1 MKKFLLFLVAIVVV
15 VCASL
20 TTYYFVRNNE
30 IITIKTKEI
39 YCNTGDTIPLGS
51 LGINIK
57 KANITKK
64 TTFDYNAGG
73 DDVTKYIKYDANT
86 SSFVVSNEHGGDVT
100 LVIRT
105 SNKKYHDFKIN
116 VHIGNGSTAH
126 PYFIFS
132 EADLNKMG
140 NVYRL
145 DRNYKLM
152 NNISLTSA
160 FKPIGFN
167 TTSSTWSGFDG
178 TFDGSGY
185 SIKGLKVE
193 NGNQANVGLFSS
205 LGSTA
210 VVKNLTVAD
219 ANISGAFSN
228 AGILAGSSSGRIEK
242 VAVKNSVLT
251 NTKDGSFNGAFV
263 GSQTNNS
270 IKMSYADGVTVN
282 LTNQGTS
289 LNNAI
294 VGGFAGK
301 INKSTIQATYANNIM
316 INASNAKYAGG
327 YVGEFEIGTDVG
339 TIQQS
344 YSNTTSNLVG
354 FDSFVGNIAKT
365 SGFNMTNA
373 NMLKYLI
380 GNFSIVQS
388 KDATANIV
396 DKDMVGNYD
405 STLFK
410 TSQGTSVF
418 NNTTTNQYLVV
429 GYANAGEAI
438 SKTNH
443 IFYVIDEDKVYWDT
457 TYIWNMDKNTLPTL
471 RMGSI
476 YPSDPAGDYFR
487 QEIPK
492 EEVTPPPTIP
502 DDGDDPIV
510 TPPPVYKP
518 DVFKNDIVNKNLTL
532 NYDYN
537 LGSDYTPISIYNST
551 LNGNGKTVTVN
562 LNKASSKR
570 LGLFAT
576 VDNSTIKN
584 LTVIVTGVS
593 ANATYAGGL
602 AGDIISSDGL
612 SNSSIQ
618 NVTIIYK
625 DNFGTPTIE
634 YFGGLA
640 GSISN
645 TTVKSCSVS
654 SLNMNSSAKVTNAG
668 GLIGE
673 IKSSASVTSS
683 KVTGSTIVALSK
695 MAGIAAYNDGDITSS
710 TGSVTVKFTK
720 NTASAM
726 VAGIVANND
735 GVIDGANVSTTVNI
749 QNAGDNLKVGGMVA
763 QNDGE
768 ILNSTVT
775 GAGIS
780 VKVSSTVYIRVG
792 GVAAVNNDKISN
804 CNNAMKTV
812 GTYYNSAN
820 HNVGGVAAINNG
832 KINKVLVQSDLY
844 GNRVAG
850 VVVEMNNSNA
860 TVNEVAVGVSNGSA
874 RGLGANTIAGDKY
887 VAGAVVVFKSGKIT
901 NLQLVSTI
909 NGQANSARSSLIT
922 LVFPHG
928 ATMSQ
933 VTVDSSFAG
942 YGTKYREVWTDFA
955 AYNNKAE
962 FGYSAGA
969 TGDARF
975 NLYMND
981 THHGKMQHVVIN
993 ASKAGVGDA
1002 KASMGGAFAWGKDYQ
1017 DTSDS
1022 SFIKTVSGF
1031 SDVTQFQGSFKFVC
1045 AKSAWLKIE
1054 HSATRTLSFAIGSTW
1069 VSSSGIK
1076 LSFFGSMTKR

>member
-39 YCNTGDTIPLGS
+39 YCNSGDTIPLAS
-51 LGINIK
+51 LGIDIK

-73 DDVTKYIKYDANT
+73 EDVTKYIKYEAES
-86 SSFVVSNEHGGDVT
+86 SSFVVSNENGGDVT

-105 SNKKYHDFKIN
+105 SNKKYQDFKIN

-140 NVYRL
+140 SVYRL

-152 NNISLTSA
+152 NNITLTSS

-167 TTSSTWSGFDG
+167 ANTSTWNGFNG
-178 TFDGSGY
+178 TFDGSSY

-205 LGSTA
+205 LGSNA
-210 VVKNLTVAD
+210 VIKNLTVANV
-219 ANISGAFSN
+219 NISGAFTN
-228 AGILAGSSSGRIEK
+228 AGILAGTSSGRIEK
-242 VAVKNSVLT
+242 VAVENSVLT
-251 NTKDGSFNGAFV
+251 NTKDGSLNGSFV
-263 GSQTNNS
+263 GNQTGNS
-270 IKMSYADGVTVN
+270 IKMCYADSVTLN
-282 LTNQGTS
+282 LTNNGTS

-301 INKSTIQATYANNIM
+301 INKSTIQATYANNVM
-316 INASNAKYAGG
+316 INATNAKYAGG
-327 YVGEFEIGTDVG
+327 YVGEFEIDTSTG

-344 YSNTTSNLVG
+344 YANTTSNYVG
-354 FDSFVGNIAKT
+354 FDSFVGNIAKA
-365 SGFNMTNA
+365 SGFNMTDA

-380 GNFSIVQS
+380 GNFTVVHSR
-388 KDATANIV
+388 DASANIV
-396 DKDMVGNYD
+396 DTDMVGNFD
-405 STLFK
+405 ETLFK
-410 TSQGTSVF
+410 VTTGNSVF
-418 NNTTTNQYLVV
+418 NNTTDKKYLVI

-438 SKTNH
+438 SKSNH
-443 IFYVIDEDKVYWDT
+443 IFYVIDEDVVYWDS
-457 TYIWNMDKNTLPTL
+457 TYVWNMDNNTLPTL

-476 YPSDPAGDYFR
+476 YPSDPAGEYFR
-487 QEIPK
+487 KDTPK
-492 EEVTPPPTIP
+492 EEVTPPPTP
-502 DDGDDPIV
+502 GDPSNDPVV

-518 DVFKNDIVNKNLTL
+518 AVFESDIVNKNLTL

-570 LGLFAT
+570 IGLFAT

-593 ANATYAGGL
+593 ANATYGGGL

-612 SNSSIQ
+612 ANSSIQ

-640 GSISN
+640 GSVDN
-645 TTVKSCSVS
+645 TTIKNCTVS
-654 SLNMNSSAKVTNAG
+654 SLNMNSSAKVTYAG
-668 GLIGE
+668 GLIGD
-673 IKSSASVTSS
+673 IKSTSSVSSS

-695 MAGIAAYNDGDITSS
+695 MAGIAAINAGDVTSA
-710 TGSVTVKFTK
+710 TGNLTVKFTK

-726 VAGIVANND
+726 VAGIVADNS
-735 GVIDGANVSTTVNI
+735 GVIDNATVVATVNVE
-749 QNAGDNLKVGGMVA
+749 NAGSNLIVGGMVA

-768 ILNSTVT
+768 ILNSTIA
-775 GAGIS
+775 GNGIS
-780 VKVSSTVYIRVG
+780 VKVSSNVGIKVG
-792 GVAAVNNDKISN
+792 GVAAVNNKTISS

-812 GTYYNSAN
+812 GTYYSGAN
-820 HNVGGVAAINNG
+820 HNVGGVSAVNNG

-850 VVVEMNNSNA
+850 IVVEMNNSNA
-860 TVNEVAVGVSNGSA
+860 TINEVAVGISNNSA
-874 RGLGANTIAGDKY
+874 RGLGSNIITGDKY
-887 VAGAVVVFKSGKIT
+887 VAGAVIIFKSGKIS
-901 NLQLVSTI
+901 NLQLVSSI
-909 NGQANSARSSLIT
+909 SGQTNSTRSSLIT
-922 LVFPHG
+922 LIFPYG

-933 VTVDSSFAG
+933 VTVDSSITG

-993 ASKAGVGDA
+993 TSQTGVSGA
-1002 KASMGGAFAWGKDYQ
+1002 NASMGGAFAWGKDYQ
-1017 DTSDS
+1017 DTSES
-1022 SFIKTVSGF
+1022 SFIKLVSGF
-1031 SDVTQFQGSFKFVC
+1031 NSFTQFQGSFKFVC

-1054 HSATRTLSFAIGSTW
+1054 HTATKTLSFAIGSTW
-1069 VSSSGIK
+1069 KSSSGIK
-1076 LSFFGSMTKR
+1076 LSFFSSMIKR